1 MFLESLELFENR
13 FFLDVPLH
21 KEVRAMVC
29 TLSTGMEDIGISL
42 FHKYVNKGHFLTGNE
57 LYAYKE
63 DDLSQKELYL
73 NKRMVTSIKELCHAR
88 GVTPQN
94 KASRKCLK
102 WFINTHLLMETRVKE
117 KRKVVFYEF

>member
-1 MFLESLELFENR
+1 MFLESLEHFENR

-29 TLSTGMEDIGISL
+29 TLSTGMEDICISL
-42 FHKYVNKGHFLTGNE
+42 FHKYVNKGHFLTENE

-63 DDLSQKELYL
+63 DDLSQKKLYL
-73 NKRMVTSIKELCHAR
+73 NKRMVTSVKELGHAR

-102 WFINTHLLMETRVKE
+102 WFINTHLLMDTRVKE
-117 KRKVVFYEF
+117 KRNVIFYEF